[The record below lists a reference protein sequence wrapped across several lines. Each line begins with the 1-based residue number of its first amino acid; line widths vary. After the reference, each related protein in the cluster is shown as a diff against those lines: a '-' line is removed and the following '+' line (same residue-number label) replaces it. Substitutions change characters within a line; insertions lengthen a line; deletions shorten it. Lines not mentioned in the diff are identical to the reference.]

1 MKKFFPATEHK
12 HYADAV
18 NPLARE
24 ICWNLVAASGFAKI
38 VVDTVNTQQ
47 VWYSADYIVNNKK
60 VLDLAEKFV
69 VSNILIWSVGMS
81 IKPPKSNK
89 YVSWHQDATYSPYG
103 GGAMVRSVAQLR
115 VVVGAQFT

>member
-47 VWYSADYIVNNKK
+47 VWYSAEDIFFKQGPN
-60 VLDLAEKFV
+60 
-69 VSNILIWSVGMS
+69 VGRT
-81 IKPPKSNK
+81 P
-89 YVSWHQDATYSPYG
+89 WHQDATYSPYG